1 MLMDTAYLKENHLLL
16 LDSISGS
23 KAYGLDGTHSDTD
36 VRGVFVLPKK
46 TLYGLSYTPQV
57 NNESN
62 DITYYE
68 LKRFIELLAKNNPN
82 ILELLYIPTDCL
94 LYEHPL
100 FAKIKQVQVLSKLC
114 RNTYG
119 SYAMSQIKKAR
130 GLNKKIHNPMSPD
143 RKTILDFC
151 YIVYQQGSIPLRK
164 WLKLRGFVQEQC
176 GLVNI
181 PHMRNMY
188 AVYYDPT
195 SQLGYRGIL
204 QKENAN
210 DVVMS
215 SIPKGEKVI
224 TYLSFNNDGYSSY
237 CKDYKEYWQWVEERN
252 DARYQNTLEHGKNY
266 DAKNLMHTFR
276 LLTMAE
282 EIAKEGRLIVRRPDR
297 EFLLKIKKGEFEY
310 EDLVKQAE
318 ERAHLLDDL
327 YAKSDLPDTPDVEG
341 LEKVLIEVR
350 EEFYANGNASKSP
363 VSPTKTAY
371 DLVRE
376 KATAKPKDK
385 PVAKATVKPKD
396 EPVTKAN
403 SESKVEDA
411 VPAKAE
417 GNPEDKPEDK

>member
-1 MLMDTAYLKENHLLL
+1 MDTAYLKENHLLL

-36 VRGVFVLPKK
+36 IRGVFILPKK
-46 TLYGLSYTPQV
+46 TLYGMEYTPQV

-94 LYEHPL
+94 IYEHPL

-119 SYAMSQIKKAR
+119 NYAMSQIKKAR
-130 GLNKKIHNPMSPD
+130 GLNKKIVNPMSPD

-151 YIVYQQGSIPLRK
+151 YIVYEQGSIPLRK
-164 WLKLRGFVQEQC
+164 WLKLRGFAQEQC

-188 AVYYDPT
+188 AVYYDPS
-195 SQLGYRGIL
+195 SQMGYRGVM

-210 DVVMS
+210 DVILS
-215 SIPKGEKVI
+215 SIPKGEKVVS
-224 TYLSFNNDGYSSY
+224 YMSFNNDGYSSY

-252 DARYQNTLEHGKNY
+252 DARYQGTLDHGKNY

-310 EDLVKQAE
+310 DDLVKQAE
-318 ERAHLLDDL
+318 ERANNLDDL
-327 YAKSDLPDTPDVEG
+327 YAKADLPDTPDVVG
-341 LEKVLIEVR
+341 LEKALVEIR
-350 EEFYANGNASKSP
+350 EEFYVIGKGGKPP
-363 VSPTKTAY
+363 VSPTKTAQ

-376 KATAKPKDK
+376 KANTKSKEAASAQPQPKAK
-385 PVAKATVKPKD
+385 T
-396 EPVTKAN
+396 
-403 SESKVEDA
+403 KVE
-411 VPAKAE
+411 AKEPTTMDSTKEASKGDE
-417 GNPEDKPEDK
+417 GTTDK